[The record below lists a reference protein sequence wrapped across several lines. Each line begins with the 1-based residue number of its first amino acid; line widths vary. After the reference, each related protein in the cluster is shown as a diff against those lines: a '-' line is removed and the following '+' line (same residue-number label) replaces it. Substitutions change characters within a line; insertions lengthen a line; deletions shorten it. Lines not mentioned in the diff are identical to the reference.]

1 MRGEDRDNRDDLAE
15 EHQYG
20 DIGQVI
26 AVIIFLIVWALDSFV
41 FRLSTFLSNCIPIYI
56 RLILSV
62 LSFAFAGYLAMSS
75 HKAIFDEV
83 RDTPRVISTGLF
95 SYLRHP
101 LYLAALLF
109 YVGFLF
115 TTLSIISLVLFVVVF
130 IFYDYIAA
138 FEEKQL
144 EKKFGQEY
152 IDYKKKTPKWLPSFI
167 SQKRS
172 V

>member
-1 MRGEDRDNRDDLAE
+1 
-15 EHQYG
+15 
-20 DIGQVI
+20 
-26 AVIIFLIVWALDSFV
+26 
-41 FRLSTFLSNCIPIYI
+41 
-56 RLILSV
+56 
-62 LSFAFAGYLAMSS
+62 MSS